1 MYRKSYKDHELQEIT
16 QEEKDNTELS
26 NVYITTDDSNNNI
39 QNIDDKEITDDVNV
53 EIKKTDIIGNT
64 KNNDVNNKIYLSN
77 QKAVKSNQIESTN
90 RLYKNNSYSR
100 SKSDEISKAINAQKP
115 VDKLKQDETTNR
127 LYKNIQ
133 SSRNLSRENNNIDK
147 NMQKVVNSNG

>member
-1 MYRKSYKDHELQEIT
+1 ML
-16 QEEKDNTELS
+16 LS
-26 NVYITTDDSNNNI
+26 LLTDV
-39 QNIDDKEITDDVNV
+39 KV
-53 EIKKTDIIGNT
+53 EIKETDIIGNT
-64 KNNDVNNKIYLSN
+64 KNNNVNNKINLSN
-77 QKAVKSNQIESTN
+77 QKVVKSNQIEATN

-133 SSRNLSRENNNIDK
+133 SSSSRNLSRENNKIDK
-147 NMQKVVNSNG
+147 NIPKVVNSNG